1 MDILNWLYIAFI
13 VFVFVAAGCFIAVAL
28 LNANKYDG
36 EK

>member
-1 MDILNWLYIAFI
+1 MNILNWLYVAFI

-28 LNANKYDG
+28 LKANKYDD